1 MVPGLAQ
8 AHSGLKTQADLEVQ
22 PPLPQLTASGAL
34 S

>member
-8 AHSGLKTQADLEVQ
+8 AYSGLKTQAGLEVQ
-22 PPLPQLTASGAL
+22 PPLPLLTASGAL